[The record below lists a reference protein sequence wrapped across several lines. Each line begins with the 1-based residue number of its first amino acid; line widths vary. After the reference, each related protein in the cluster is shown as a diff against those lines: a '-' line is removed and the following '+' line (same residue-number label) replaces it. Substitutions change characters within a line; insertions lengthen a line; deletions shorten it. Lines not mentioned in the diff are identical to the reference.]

1 VTNSLREQPGLRMSD
16 FKSFVVNRIRRI
28 KRQFGYDIVSVRS
41 LRKLIEQE
49 TSLRQALDQ
58 SIQEREFV
66 ARELEA
72 LRRNFLDDVLGHKM
86 YVNPFDR
93 GISLQM
99 LVGKTLEG
107 FRYKGEIGFILRHI
121 KPGQKVVDVGANI
134 GFFTLLCARQAGPT
148 GRVWAF
154 EPGPQSFALLSTNV
168 SINGYNN
175 VVVENSAV
183 AASSGR
189 IDLFVCRDGES
200 DNRIAGTLLDF
211 EQRDRVNVR
220 CIALDDYFAKVD
232 TPINFIKIDVQ
243 GAETLVLRGM
253 ENMLRRQRP
262 IISFE
267 YTPYSAKID
276 QQCDQAELLGR
287 LRGFGYCIYELP
299 EIGVERRVSDACI
312 LESMGNGLRP
322 AQTTLVLMPQEP
334 D

>member
-1 VTNSLREQPGLRMSD
+1 MSD
-16 FKSFVVNRIRRI
+16 FKSFVGNRIRRI

-49 TSLRQALDQ
+49 TLLQQALNQ

-99 LVGKTLEG
+99 LVGKPLEE

-121 KPGQKVVDVGANI
+121 KPGQRIVDVGANI
-134 GFFTLLCARQAGPT
+134 GFFTLLCARQVGPT
-148 GRVWAF
+148 GQVWAF
-154 EPGPQSFALLSTNV
+154 EPGPQSYALLSTNV

-183 AASSGR
+183 ADSSGR
-189 IDLFVCRDGES
+189 VDLFVCRAGES
-200 DNRIAGTLLDF
+200 DNRIAGTLLDY
-211 EQRDRVNVR
+211 EQRDRINVR
-220 CIALDDYFAKVD
+220 CVALDDYCAKIDAPVD
-232 TPINFIKIDVQ
+232 FIKIDVQ

-267 YTPYSAKID
+267 YTPHSVKID
-276 QQCDQAELLGR
+276 EQCHQAELLAR
-287 LRGFGYCIYELP
+287 LRGFGYCVYELP
-299 EIGVERRVSDACI
+299 EVGAERPVSDEYL
-312 LESMGNGLRP
+312 LEAVGKGVGP